1 MLGVIFNI
9 DFKKEYGEVNH
20 TSLYEMMQA
29 KGLGDIFCAGI
40 LACTQTN
47 TSHQFHVIVWLI

>member
-47 TSHQFHVIVWLI
+47 TSHQFHVNV